1 MAKKQKQEEAPAGA
15 PAWMATF
22 SDLMSLLLC
31 FFVLLV
37 SFSTMEKVKFSA
49 AAGSLKQA
57 LTAIGASGVPRD
69 VLKELTRQPYSA
81 AVSQFYKFVKQGTV
95 TQKLSLKVKRE
106 QEKDKNITKVK
117 QDLQMVIAET
127 GKKNAIEVIRT
138 VRGVRI
144 LIPARALFDS
154 GSDRLRF
161 EAYDVLEKIAS
172 ILKKLKYAYFI
183 EGHTDNKATGG
194 AGGFAS
200 NWELSL
206 ARALSVV
213 KSLIDYGI
221 EPKQLVAS
229 GFGEYHPRADNATV
243 MGRAKN
249 RRVEINVDVSLFYN
263 EMKLPKDNISMKKY
277 QDI

>member
-49 AAGSLKQA
+49 AAGSLKAA

-69 VLKELTRQPYSA
+69 TLKELTNQPYSA
-81 AVSQFYKFVKQGTV
+81 AVSQFYRFVKQGLV
-95 TQKLSLKVKRE
+95 SQKLTLKVKRQ
-106 QEKDKNITKVK
+106 QEKEKNITKVK

-127 GKKNAIEVIRT
+127 GKKNDIEVIKT

-161 EAYDVLEKIAS
+161 EAHEILEQISNVLR
-172 ILKKLKYAYFI
+172 KLKYAYFI
-183 EGHTDNKATGG
+183 EGHTDNKAIAG
-194 AGGFAS
+194 AGGFDS
-200 NWELSL
+200 NWELSS

-213 KSLIDYGI
+213 KAFIDYGVS
-221 EPKQLVAS
+221 PTQLIAS

-263 EMKLPKDNISMKKY
+263 DQELPKDDISLEKY